1 MNNHPQAAL
10 ERQLRRLDRHITEL
24 ARLDNRYT
32 WARFLIF
39 LAGIFI
45 VAGAFGVNPSAGW
58 AALLV
63 MLMIFGAAVALHRRV
78 ERALRQFR
86 LWREMQTANLARA
99 RLDWP
104 HIPPPITIETDPE
117 HPYALDLDITGE
129 RSLLH
134 LLDTTVSRGG
144 GQRLRD
150 RLLTIPPDIAT
161 VEARARLVRELVP
174 LRHFRRRLALD
185 ARLVSHARRWDAD
198 ALMAWFN
205 PHPPAP
211 SPLRKEGESESPS
224 ERRGASMYA
233 PAPGGTI
240 DPPLQTSDGPD
251 IVRSLPDRGRRGEEA
266 GAGTSALRTT
276 LIIASILAVVNI
288 ILFVLDQ
295 LAGLP
300 PLWAATFLAYV
311 GVSLTRTGDMT
322 GLFEQVTALRDV
334 LTPLA
339 EVARRIERHAY
350 QDGSRLR
357 QVCAPFLEGTRP
369 SVQLR
374 RISRLAGAAGI
385 RGHALAWALLNALAP
400 WDLYFAYQLRRRRAE
415 LVALVPVWL
424 DAWYEVETAGALA
437 NYADLNPACTFP
449 TVGDGRL
456 FSARGLGHPLIPA
469 RAKVRNDFT
478 FSRMGEVALITGS
491 NMSGKSSFL
500 RTLGINLALAYAG
513 GPVDAAAL
521 DTRLFRLYTCMR
533 VTDSLAEGYSYFYAE
548 VRRLRALLSAL
559 EANEPRPLFFLI
571 DEIFRGT
578 NNRERLIG
586 SRAYV
591 QALVGKR
598 GVGGIAT
605 HDLELASLPDVTNY
619 HFEDQVSDGQMA
631 FDYRLRV
638 GPSPTTNALKI
649 MAMAGLPV
657 E

>member
-1 MNNHPQAAL
+1 MKPMNNHPQAAL
-10 ERQLRRLDRHITEL
+10 ERQLQRLDRRIADL
-24 ARLDNRYT
+24 VRLDNRYT

-39 LAGIFI
+39 LAGIFV
-45 VAGAFGVNPSAGW
+45 VAGAFGVHAAAGW

-63 MLMIFGAAVALHRRV
+63 MLVIFGAAVALHRRV
-78 ERALRQFR
+78 QRTLRQFR
-86 LWREMQTANLARA
+86 LWREMTAANRARA

-104 HIPPPITIETDPE
+104 RIPLPISTETDPE

-144 GQRLRD
+144 GLRLRD
-150 RLLTIPPDIAT
+150 RLLTPPPDLAT
-161 VEARARLVRELVP
+161 VEARAGLARELVP
-174 LRHFRRRLALD
+174 LRHFRNRLALD
-185 ARLVSHARRWDAD
+185 ARLVSRASRWDAD
-198 ALMAWFN
+198 ALMGGIN

-211 SPLRKEGESESPS
+211 SPLRRE
-224 ERRGASMYA
+224 GASQGRSDSRGVYA
-233 PAPGGTI
+233 PTPGGYI
-240 DPPLQTSDGPD
+240 DPPLQASESPSL
-251 IVRSLPDRGRRGEEA
+251 RSGE
-266 GAGTSALRTT
+266 GFGVGITLRAT
-276 LIIASILAVVNI
+276 LIIAAALAAANI
-288 ILFVLDQ
+288 ILFVLNQ

-300 PLWAATFLAYV
+300 PLWAVTFLAYV
-311 GVSLTRTGDMT
+311 GVSLTRARDLT
-322 GLFEQVTALRDV
+322 GLFDEATDLRDA

-339 EVARRIERHAY
+339 EVARRIERHPY
-350 QDGSRLR
+350 WDGSRLR
-357 QVCAPFLEGTRP
+357 AVCAPFLEGAKP

-374 RISRLAGAAGI
+374 RISRLAGAAGAQ
-385 RGHALAWALLNALAP
+385 GHILAWAILNALVP
-400 WDLYFAYQLRRRRAE
+400 WDLYFAYQLRKRRAE
-415 LVALVPVWL
+415 LSALVPAWL
-424 DAWYEVETAGALA
+424 DAWYELETAGALA
-437 NYADLNPACTFP
+437 NLADLNPTYTFP
-449 TVGDGRL
+449 TFSEGAL
-456 FSARGLGHPLIPA
+456 FGARGLGHPLIPA
-469 RAKVRNDFT
+469 ATKVRNDFA
-478 FSRMGEVALITGS
+478 FSHIGEVALITGS

-500 RTLGINLALAYAG
+500 RTLGINLVLAYAG

-521 DTRLFRLYTCMR
+521 DTRLFRLYSCMR

-559 EANEPRPLFFLI
+559 EADDPRPLFFLI

-631 FDYRLRV
+631 FDYRLRS

>member
-10 ERQLRRLDRHITEL
+10 ERQIRRLDRRIADL

-45 VAGAFGVNPSAGW
+45 VAGAFGVDRLVGW

-63 MLMIFGAAVALHRRV
+63 MLVIFGVAVALHRRV

-86 LWREMQTANLARA
+86 LWREMQMANLARA

-104 HIPPPITIETDPE
+104 RIPLTLSTETDPE

-144 GQRLRD
+144 GLRLRD
-150 RLLTIPPDIAT
+150 RLLTPPPDIPT
-161 VEARARLVRELVP
+161 VEARAGLVRELVP
-174 LRHFRRRLALD
+174 LRRFRGRLALD
-185 ARLVSHARRWDAD
+185 ARLVSGARRWDAD
-198 ALMAWFN
+198 ALLGWFEPHSPAHSSMQN

-224 ERRGASMYA
+224 LRSREGFREGMSA
-233 PAPGGTI
+233 
-240 DPPLQTSDGPD
+240 PLQESGSPSL
-251 IVRSLPDRGRRGEEA
+251 RSGE
-266 GAGTSALRTT
+266 GFGVGIRTT
-276 LIIASILAVVNI
+276 LIIASILAAANI
-288 ILFVLDQ
+288 VLFILNQ

-300 PLWAATFLAYV
+300 PLWAVTFLAYV
-311 GVSLTRTGDMT
+311 GVSLTRASDMT
-322 GLFEQVTALRDV
+322 GLFEEATALRDV

-339 EVARRIERHAY
+339 EVARRIERHRY
-350 QDGSRLR
+350 EEGSRLR

-369 SVQLR
+369 SAQLR

-385 RGHALAWALLNALAP
+385 RGHALAWALLNALVP

-415 LVALVPVWL
+415 LAALVPVWL
-424 DAWYEVETAGALA
+424 DAWYELETAGALA

-449 TVGDGRL
+449 TIGEGAL
-456 FSARGLGHPLIPA
+456 FSARGLGHPLIPEGS
-469 RAKVRNDFT
+469 KVRNDFA
-478 FSRMGEVALITGS
+478 FSRLGEVALITGS

-521 DTRLFRLYTCMR
+521 DARLFRLYTCMR

-559 EANEPRPLFFLI
+559 ESDEPRPLFFLI

-578 NNRERLIG
+578 NNRERLVG